1 LPSTTLA
8 EHRATLRSL
17 GNFPADDTQI
27 TDAVLNREINRALRR
42 IAMRHDWPWLMEER
56 TLILVGD
63 VRSYPLP
70 DDFLRLISVRD
81 TDSGH
86 TLSLRGIVEVDQHEG
101 HSNGRSSIYA
111 VQGNRLVVAAT
122 PSAQATCKI
131 RYVAQ
136 ENTLVN
142 DTDIARIP
150 DYFMDGLYDAVL
162 VQLFRIVKQLDEAG
176 LAEGRFEVW
185 VTENQDNIRQTR
197 ESPRIRV
204 RPGSFI

>member
-1 LPSTTLA
+1 MPSTTLA

-17 GNFPADDTQI
+17 GNFPSNDTAI

-56 TLILVGD
+56 TLILVPD

-81 TDSGH
+81 TDAGVNL
-86 TLSLRGIVEVDQHEG
+86 TLRGIVEVDQYEG
-101 HSNGRSSIYA
+101 RTPGRSSIYA
-111 VQGNRLVVAAT
+111 VQGNRLVVGYT
-122 PSAQATCKI
+122 PANQTTCKI

-136 ENTLVN
+136 ENVLVN
-142 DTDIARIP
+142 DSDIARIP
-150 DYFMDGLYDAVL
+150 DYFMDGLYEAAL
-162 VQLFRIVKQLDEAG
+162 LELHRIVKQLDEAG
-176 LAEGRFEVW
+176 LAEQRFETW

-204 RPGSFI
+204 RPGGFV